1 MDIGSAFI
9 PFQIF
14 FLFFQSLGQ
23 DTNPRHTLVLKTYF
37 SRFLTTGAE
46 HLFRRAPSMVAYDN
60 VLWEKQ
66 YVIFRQI
73 LIPLEKTVY
82 APVYSLFE
90 ILSTEIFSNNLLQ
103 TLCYLIVRR
112 VIKREGFRVDI
123 YIEPVLINGAK

>member
-23 DTNPRHTLVLKTYF
+23 DTNPRHTLVLKAYF

-90 ILSTEIFSNNLLQ
+90 ILSTKFFFKQFVANSLLPN
-103 TLCYLIVRR
+103 CKKGYKEGSFYSEYLH
-112 VIKREGFRVDI
+112 
-123 YIEPVLINGAK
+123 

>member
-1 MDIGSAFI
+1 
-9 PFQIF
+9 
-14 FLFFQSLGQ
+14 
-23 DTNPRHTLVLKTYF
+23 
-37 SRFLTTGAE
+37 
-46 HLFRRAPSMVAYDN
+46 MVAYDN

>member
-1 MDIGSAFI
+1 
-9 PFQIF
+9 
-14 FLFFQSLGQ
+14 
-23 DTNPRHTLVLKTYF
+23 
-37 SRFLTTGAE
+37 
-46 HLFRRAPSMVAYDN
+46 MVAYDN

-112 VIKREGFRVDI
+112 VIRREVFTVNI
-123 YIEPVLINGAK
+123 YIEAVSINGTK